1 MALLK
6 RSITWD
12 SDHSR
17 VKVLKCLFENSA
29 PLNFEKFLEN
39 IPHEVLLML
48 LDEITSKDRISLSCT
63 SKAIRLVL
71 RPYVFSSAKSPWEE
85 LLDVDH
91 WSVDS
96 TILNLIE
103 SLRISTSCSKN
114 EWTYPFH
121 ELFTCSTNRGLD
133 NLSSL
138 QLQSSGS
145 TSFFKYCNVGTNLRR
160 LVINT
165 TKEKSLFSLNHV
177 RPFVNLETLEVS
189 NFQIDDFEDEPDLC
203 PYLKDLKLT
212 NCTWEYPF
220 MIENFGRHKIVTLS
234 LHYSN
239 SFIISERFR
248 VFLLKPGFTRLESL
262 EITNT
267 ERNLKLTISL
277 EIMKLIQAI
286 PTLRILKLKGNIYN
300 ETLNNFTK
308 VDFDNC
314 MKYLALD
321 NVKVFY
327 SSFFTEE
334 QES

>member
-1 MALLK
+1 MSSLK
-6 RSITWD
+6 RCGWG
-12 SDHSR
+12 SDFDGI
-17 VKVLKCLFENSA
+17 KLPKFEVSNVVS
-29 PLNFEKFLEN
+29 LSFERFLDT
-39 IPHEVLLML
+39 IPHEVLIML
-48 LDEITSKDRISLSCT
+48 LDETSNRDRISLAST
-63 SKAIRLVL
+63 SKAVRLVL
-71 RPYVFSSAKSPWEE
+71 RPYIFSRIKCPWEL
-85 LLDVDH
+85 LLDAENWLLDTTTLSLV
-91 WSVDS
+91 
-96 TILNLIE
+96 E

-114 EWTYPFH
+114 EWTYPFN
-121 ELFTCSTNRGLD
+121 ELFTATKNRGFD
-133 NLSSL
+133 NLRSL
-138 QLQSSGS
+138 NLQSSGS
-145 TSFFKYCNVGTNLRR
+145 TSFFKYCDVGANLRK

-177 RPFVNLETLEVS
+177 RPFVNLESLDVS
-189 NFQIDDFEDEPDLC
+189 NFQIDDFEDEPELC
-203 PYLKDLKLT
+203 PRLHNLKLT

-220 MIENFGRHKIVTLS
+220 VIENFGRNKIVTLS

-248 VFLLKPGFTRLESL
+248 VFLSQPGFNRLESM

-277 EIMKLIQAI
+277 EIMKLIKAI

-308 VDFDNC
+308 IDFDNC
-314 MKYLALD
+314 MNYLAFD